1 MAHAEEFLRALQAIR
16 FHRTFRGYA
25 PSEVDELLAR
35 ASGLIEQQDKQ
46 IQELERKAAH
56 LEEQE
61 ELLKATLLRA
71 EKNAVLTRTEAEN
84 EARLVKSN
92 AAEQASILIEQA
104 SRRLEATE
112 NELANYRRLYEAR
125 LLGYEHES
133 HALIDRFSIVAKRH
147 VEAMAQ
153 EVSADVRELV
163 RRLGADLEILPRPG
177 LAAPQPP
184 VEAEPGQ
191 AAGEPIPVSLDPSA
205 SWTQDEL
212 TILSGLTLE
221 RDIFDHQG
229 QLVLR
234 RGTVISAEM
243 IQDVI
248 ERGLYGELVTAVA
261 GDFSPHAG

>member
-1 MAHAEEFLRALQAIR
+1 MAHAEEFLRALQSIR

-25 PSEVDELLAR
+25 PLEVDELLAS
-35 ASGLIEQQDKQ
+35 AGHQIEQQDKQ
-46 IQELERKAAH
+46 FQELERKATH
-56 LEEQE
+56 LQEQE

-71 EKNAVLTRTEAEN
+71 EKNAVLTRTEAES

-125 LLGYEHES
+125 LIGYEHES
-133 HALIDRFSIVAKRH
+133 HALIDRFSILMKRH

-163 RRLGADLEILPRPG
+163 RRLGADLEIIPRPG

-184 VEAEPGQ
+184 AEAEPGQ
-191 AAGEPIPVSLDPSA
+191 VAGPASVSEDPSA
-205 SWTQDEL
+205 SWIQDEL
-212 TILSGLTLE
+212 AILSGLTLE

>member
-1 MAHAEEFLRALQAIR
+1 MAHAEDFLKTLQSVR

-25 PSEVDELLAR
+25 PSEVDELLAH
-35 ASGLIEQQDKQ
+35 AGVQIEQQEKQ
-46 IQELERKAAH
+46 IQELERKSA
-56 LEEQE
+56 LLQEQE

-92 AAEQASILIEQA
+92 AADQASILIEQA

-133 HALIDRFSIVAKRH
+133 HAVIDRFSVLAKRH
-147 VEAMAQ
+147 VEAMTQ

-163 RRLGADLEILPRPG
+163 RRLGADLEILPRPS
-177 LAAPQPP
+177 LSAPQPSI
-184 VEAEPGQ
+184 ESESGQ
-191 AAGEPIPVSLDPSA
+191 IDKSAPVSDDPSA
-205 SWTQDEL
+205 SWIQDEL
-212 TILSGLTLE
+212 AILCGLTLE

-229 QLVLR
+229 KLVLQ
-234 RGTVISAEM
+234 RGTVISTEI

-248 ERGLYGELVTAVA
+248 ERGLYGELVTAIA
-261 GDFSPHAG
+261 GDFSSHTG